1 MKNHIVPRAQ
11 GLQSRIL
18 IGASVKLFLAGAA
31 VTIIWCPAMATMTAP
46 MMAAKSAMPLHE
58 HSRPGHAASF
68 LGAWIVMMVAMMLP
82 SLAPMLWRYREAVR
96 GTDDTRLGWLTI
108 LVGTGY
114 FFVWTVIGIA
124 VFALGAAAA
133 AIETRLPAL
142 TRAVPIAAGVV
153 VLLAG
158 ALQFTRWKAHHL
170 ACCRAAPGGG
180 CMLSPDAGTAWRHG
194 LRLGRHCGYCC
205 ANLMAILAVIGM
217 DLGTMAAVTAAVT
230 AERLA
235 PASDHVARAIG
246 AVVVGA
252 GLYLI
257 AAAIR
262 PG

>member
-11 GLQSRIL
+11 WLQTRTF
-18 IGASVKLFLAGAA
+18 IGASVLLFLTGA
-31 VTIIWCPAMATMTAP
+31 VMTIIWCPAMAT

-58 HSRPGHAASF
+58 HTRLGHAASF

-96 GTDDTRLGWLTI
+96 RTDDSRLGRLTI

-158 ALQFTRWKAHHL
+158 AFQFTRWKAHHL
-170 ACCRAAPGGG
+170 ACCRAAPGSG

-194 LRLGRHCGYCC
+194 LRLGRHCSYCC
-205 ANLMAILAVIGM
+205 ANLMTILAVIGM
-217 DLGTMAAVTAAVT
+217 MDLRTMAVVTAAVT

-235 PASDHVARAIG
+235 LASDHVVRVIG

-257 AAAIR
+257 AAAW